1 MADIK
6 AGGVRRAEALG
17 RQSMGAVVMAS
28 MFFAFG
34 EGKITGAGPTDPK
47 ADASFVTLAGNHIA
61 SNLAI
66 STTATIALTLIS
78 LWLVL
83 SLLLMKLCPQS

>member
-47 ADASFVTLAGNHIA
+47 ARRFLRNAGWQPYSIKLGDKYYSYNRLDPNFIMVGAIA
-61 SNLAI
+61 
-66 STTATIALTLIS
+66 TA
-78 LWLVL
+78 
-83 SLLLMKLCPQS
+83 MKLCPQS